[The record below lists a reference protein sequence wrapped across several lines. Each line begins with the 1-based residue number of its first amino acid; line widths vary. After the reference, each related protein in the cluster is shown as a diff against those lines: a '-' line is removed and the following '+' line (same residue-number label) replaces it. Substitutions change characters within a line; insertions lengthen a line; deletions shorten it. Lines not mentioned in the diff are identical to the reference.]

1 MPESLPKPATSAMS
15 CITAGLVT
23 SQRSATRWL
32 SRAAAVTY
40 CVRSFEPMEKNSAA
54 A

>member
-1 MPESLPKPATSAMS
+1 MS
-15 CITAGLVT
+15 FITAGFEM

-40 CVRSFEPMEKNSAA
+40 WVRSFEPIEKNAA
-54 A
+54 AE